1 MLVVDIET
9 DGLLHELTKVH
20 CIVARSTK
28 DGVHTWGP
36 DRIPAALEWLS
47 TQPHIIGHNWQ
58 GFDDHALRKV
68 YPTWAYRG
76 EVLDTLVTSR
86 MLWPDLRGPD
96 FTRASKD
103 PAFPKQLI
111 GRHSLEAWG
120 YRLGIHKDA
129 EFKKTHDFKTYS
141 QEMLDY
147 CIQDTAVTLALAQK
161 TADHKPPKRA
171 VELEHKFS
179 SVLDRQ
185 MARGF
190 LFDKQAALALVG
202 VLSSRRA
209 ELDQELSAC
218 FPPFVDTYKTPKK
231 QIERTKTTLFNPN
244 SREHIARALIEK
256 YGWKPELFTENG
268 KAQVDESVIE
278 GLTYPEA
285 KALAERLLIQKR
297 LGQLAEGTQSLLGA
311 VKEDGRIHGYINH
324 NGTVTGRCS
333 HSNPNL
339 GQVPSVGHPY
349 GAEFRSLFGVPP
361 GARLVGCDAS
371 GLELRCL
378 AHFMARYDGGA
389 YAKILLEGDIHS
401 ANQAAAGLATRPQA
415 KTFIYAFLYGAGDE
429 KIGKV
434 VGGGASE
441 GKKLKERFLKK
452 LPALA
457 RLRDD
462 VQQAAKRGHI
472 YGLDGRPIA
481 VRSQHAALNTLLQS
495 AGALVMKQATVNMDG
510 LSTFRGYDAHQVA
523 HVHDEYQFEVPEAA
537 AEACGQDA
545 RNAIRMV
552 TKDFDFRCPL
562 DGEFKIGRN
571 WADTH

>member
-1 MLVVDIET
+1 MLICDIET
-9 DGLLHELTKVH
+9 DGLLPELTKVH

-86 MLWPDLRGPD
+86 LLWPDLRGPD

-103 PAFPKQLI
+103 PTFPKQLI

-120 YRLGIHKDA
+120 HRLNVHKDA
-129 EFKKTHDFKTYS
+129 EFKRTHDFKTYS

-147 CIQDTAVTLALAQK
+147 CVQDTAVTLALAEK
-161 TADHKPPKRA
+161 IKAHNPDPRA
-171 VELEHKFS
+171 LRLEHLFAS
-179 SVLDRQ
+179 ILDEQ
-185 MARGF
+185 MSTGF
-190 LFDKQAALALVG
+190 LFNSEAALKLVAQ
-202 VLSSRRA
+202 LSSRRA
-209 ELDQELSAC
+209 ELDQELAAC
-218 FPPFVDTYKTPKK
+218 FPPFTDRYTTPVKK
-231 QIERTKTTLFNPN
+231 QEKTRTTVFNPN
-244 SREHIARALIEK
+244 SRDHIARALTEK
-256 YGWKPELFTENG
+256 YGWKPTLFTENG
-268 KAQVDESVIE
+268 KAQVDESVIAT
-278 GLTYPEA
+278 LTYPEA

-339 GQVPSVGHPY
+339 GQIPSVGHPY
-349 GAEFRSLFGVPP
+349 GLEFRGLFGVPH
-361 GARLVGCDAS
+361 GHRLVGCDAS

-378 AHFMARYDGGA
+378 AHYMARYDNGA
-389 YAKILLEGDIHS
+389 YAKILLEGDIHT
-401 ANQAAAGLATRPQA
+401 ANQEAAGLATRPQA

-429 KIGKV
+429 KIGQV

-441 GKKLKERFLKK
+441 GKKLKTRFLKK

-462 VQQAAKRGHI
+462 VQEASRRGFI
-472 YGLDGRPIA
+472 RGLDGRPLV

-495 AGALVMKQATVNMDG
+495 AGAVVMKQATVNARVARQTSG
-510 LSTFRGYDAHQVA
+510 IEAKQVA
-523 HVHDEYQFEVPEAA
+523 MVHDEYQFEVPEKDADA
-537 AEACGQDA
+537 YGVLAKKAIQD
-545 RNAIRMV
+545 V
-552 TKDFDFRCPL
+552 TQQFNFRCPL
-562 DGEFKIGRN
+562 DGEFKVGHN